1 MRIYTYLYEYTYIY
15 MYIYVQLCIYTS
27 GRCAGQLLHG
37 HPHMCIH
44 IVPTWRY
51 RVYIFPIIF
60 KSLLYVDIKN
70 DDICIHIHMHV
81 QQAFVQGNY
90 CKDIHTCV
98 CTFVHTSRSCISFF
112 ESFPSLCCMW
122 IFVTANR
129 FIHKH
134 GQQAFVQGN
143 YCKDAFIQIKELDQE
158 EAHQHLHKPTTR
170 IKGLTGYHIPYLWDV
185 THS

>member
-1 MRIYTYLYEYTYIY
+1 
-15 MYIYVQLCIYTS
+15 
-27 GRCAGQLLHG
+27 
-37 HPHMCIH
+37 
-44 IVPTWRY
+44 
-51 RVYIFPIIF
+51 
-60 KSLLYVDIKN
+60 
-70 DDICIHIHMHV
+70 MHA

-98 CTFVHTSRSCISFF
+98 CTFVHTCRSCISFF

-122 IFVTANR
+122 IFVIANII
-129 FIHKH
+129 IHKH
-134 GQQAFVQGN
+134 ARQAFVQGN

-185 THS
+185 THSYKRHDWSIWHTSASITPHHVLRVSRATKSCIFETRLTRIRDRTDLDGTPTPSYNRTTY